1 MGGGL
6 GVRKSAAEVA
16 CREWVLPQRLKARF
30 EQSSYRSAEAL
41 RHPKD
46 KQIPTR
52 DKQIPAANKQIPTR
66 DKQIPTTNKQ
76 IPTTDK
82 QIPRRGVA
90 GFLLRVLLL
99 VGMVSIFSAQSARAE
114 QIAPAQA
121 TTQASQATPE
131 QKPDAAPSEAKKNK
145 NDEAAHNPNSFG
157 GELAKETREST
168 GEEEE
173 HADLKHAASVQ
184 WLGRKLGLNVHEA
197 HMAALSFNFAVVAG
211 VILWAGF
218 KFLPGVFRKRSAG
231 IQQALEEARAASQD
245 ANRRLADIEKR
256 LEQLGVEVGQMAAN
270 AEKEAAAEELRIQKV
285 AEEDVRKVVLA
296 AEQEIAT
303 AAKQARRELS
313 AHTASLA
320 IALATQQIKVD
331 SNTDQVL
338 VRSFASTLASGLS
351 SDNDKNGG
359 KGGK

>member
-1 MGGGL
+1 MAGI
-6 GVRKSAAEVA
+6 GVVSA
-16 CREWVLPQRLKARF
+16 R
-30 EQSSYRSAEAL
+30 RSTNL
-41 RHPKD
+41 LS
-46 KQIPTR
+46 
-52 DKQIPAANKQIPTR
+52 PA
-66 DKQIPTTNKQ
+66 
-76 IPTTDK
+76 
-82 QIPRRGVA
+82 V
-90 GFLLRVLLL
+90 VLL
-99 VGMVSIFSAQSARAE
+99 GMVSLFAAQSAHAQQPAAAE
-114 QIAPAQA
+114 APAQ
-121 TTQASQATPE
+121 TSQATTE
-131 QKPDAAPSEAKKNK
+131 QKPNAAPSEPKK
-145 NDEAAHNPNSFG
+145 DDQAAHNSHSFG

-173 HADLKHAASVQ
+173 HADLKHAASVH

-197 HMAALSFNFAVVAG
+197 HMAALSFNFAVVAA

-218 KFLPGVFRKRSAG
+218 KFLPGVFRNRSAG

-245 ANRRLADIEKR
+245 ANRRLADIENR
-256 LEQLGVEVGQMAAN
+256 LQQLGVEVGQMTAN
-270 AEKEAAAEELRIQKV
+270 AEKEAAAEEARIQKA

-338 VRSFASTLASGLS
+338 VRSFASTLAS
-351 SDNDKNGG
+351 DNDKSGG

>member
-1 MGGGL
+1 MI
-6 GVRKSAAEVA
+6 GVISA
-16 CREWVLPQRLKARF
+16 RRF
-30 EQSSYRSAEAL
+30 EPIFRS
-41 RHPKD
+41 
-46 KQIPTR
+46 
-52 DKQIPAANKQIPTR
+52 
-66 DKQIPTTNKQ
+66 
-76 IPTTDK
+76 
-82 QIPRRGVA
+82 V
-90 GFLLRVLLL
+90 V
-99 VGMVSIFSAQSARAE
+99 ARAE
-114 QIAPAQA
+114 EVPEKEFSCSIPPAAGSRFDSGVVTARVELVPFPFVEKLASRFLSALLLLGMVALFSARSVRAQSVPAPAAAQTSDA
-121 TTQASQATPE
+121 TTSE
-131 QKPDAAPSEAKKNK
+131 QKSDAVPPEAKK
-145 NDEAAHNPNSFG
+145 DDAAHNPHSFG

-184 WLGRKLGLNVHEA
+184 WLGRKLGLNVHQA

-245 ANRRLADIEKR
+245 ANRRLADIEKH

-270 AEKEAAAEELRIQKV
+270 AEKEAAAEELRIQKA

>member
-1 MGGGL
+1 
-6 GVRKSAAEVA
+6 VARVEEVPEKEFS
-16 CREWVLPQRLKARF
+16 RG
-30 EQSSYRSAEAL
+30 
-41 RHPKD
+41 
-46 KQIPTR
+46 IP
-52 DKQIPAANKQIPTR
+52 PAAGSR
-66 DKQIPTTNKQ
+66 FDS
-76 IPTTDK
+76 
-82 QIPRRGVA
+82 VA
-90 GFLLRVLLL
+90 VAARVELVPFPFVEKLASLRLPVLLL
-99 VGMVSIFSAQSARAE
+99 VAMVSIFSGQSAHALQAAPAPATAQSSE
-114 QIAPAQA
+114 A
-121 TTQASQATPE
+121 TAAK
-131 QKPDAAPSEAKKNK
+131 QKPDAAPSEPRK
-145 NDEAAHNPNSFG
+145 DEEAAGTPPTFG

-184 WLGRKLGLNVHEA
+184 WLGRKLGLNVHQA
-197 HMAALSFNFAVVAG
+197 HLAALSFNFAVVAA

-218 KFLPGVFRKRSAG
+218 KFLPGVFRNRSAG

-245 ANRRLADIEKR
+245 ANRRLADIENR
-256 LEQLGVEVGQMAAN
+256 LQQLGVEVGQMTAN
-270 AEKEAAAEELRIQKV
+270 AEKETAAEEARIQKA

-320 IALATQQIKVD
+320 VALATQQIKID

-338 VRSFASTLASGLS
+338 VRSFASTLAS
-351 SDNDKNGG
+351 DNDKNGG